1 MAIHSFYCSIRRFCR
16 TSDGLPECSSSPLR
30 IFELARIIPSYRE
43 QVTLGDPMDSEF
55 RELTSRE
62 RGLLEKLLN
71 AAIHGGDE
79 LRTQLN
85 HVKAKQIEEDGTLR
99 LQCDGG
105 IPAPGKYAPVAE
117 GICKDADGSDIAVI
131 LHLGKGGSCPCLRS
145 SRMTGRA

>member
-1 MAIHSFYCSIRRFCR
+1 
-16 TSDGLPECSSSPLR
+16 
-30 IFELARIIPSYRE
+30 
-43 QVTLGDPMDSEF
+43 MDSEF

-85 HVKAKQIEEDGTLR
+85 HVKAKNIEEDGTLR

-117 GICKDADGSDIAVI
+117 GICKDADKSDIAVI
-131 LHLGKGGSCPCLRS
+131 LHLGKGGFMSMLEIIKDDG
-145 SRMTGRA
+145 SRIITPPSGDNLVLLMPESPGQKVSGNTGHKQ